1 MSRTAGAE
9 RCFPCHSP
17 TLRPWID
24 GSRLLSVVLRG
35 GALEPDPCSPVENA
49 QAKAG
54 VYSAIAFP
62 ARGCRESFSL
72 RRGLDSIQ
80 SCFKLSI
87 TFCSKLS
94 GRPPTKKATRFGSPS
109 SGLLFAARDLAQGAP
124 SEGYDVAGAANRIR
138 AMPARQS
145 TDGDSRFGEK
155 FLGVRFEHHH
165 GVACAGSQD
174 RAKIG
179 HWQDFQTKI

>member
-1 MSRTAGAE
+1 MSRPARAE

-35 GALEPDPCSPVENA
+35 GALEPDPCAPAGKA
-49 QAKAG
+49 QAKADAN
-54 VYSAIAFP
+54 SAIAFP

-87 TFCSKLS
+87 TFCSKIVWS
-94 GRPPTKKATRFGSPS
+94 PTNKKGDPVWVALVWLAS
-109 SGLLFAARDLAQGAP
+109 AARDLAQGAP

>member
-1 MSRTAGAE
+1 VE
-9 RCFPCHSP
+9 ELWSP
-17 TLRPWID
+17 IRAR
-24 GSRLLSVVLRG
+24 RLEMRMLKL
-35 GALEPDPCSPVENA
+35 AL
-49 QAKAG
+49 
-54 VYSAIAFP
+54 YSAIAFP

-87 TFCSKLS
+87 TFRSTLS
-94 GRPPTKKATRFGSPS
+94 GRLPTKKATRFGSPS
-109 SGLLFAARDLAQGAP
+109 SGSASAARDLAQGAP
-124 SEGYDVAGAANRIR
+124 SEGYDIAGAANRIR

-155 FLGVRFEHHH
+155 FLDVGFDHHL
-165 GVACAGSQD
+165 GVAYAGSQD